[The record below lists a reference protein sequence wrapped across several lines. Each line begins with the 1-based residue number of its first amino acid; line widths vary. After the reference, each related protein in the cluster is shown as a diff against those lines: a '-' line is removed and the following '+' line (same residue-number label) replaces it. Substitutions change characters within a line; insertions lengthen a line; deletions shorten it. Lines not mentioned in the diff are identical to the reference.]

1 MRPCLL
7 REAHLTWMCSG
18 FWPHPQGPA
27 QCGGPHSFGIRSPR
41 LTFPEILIH
50 PSAKRG
56 QSPLLKACS
65 WTNLQRHPPNLAPMP
80 NRSKEEAGRPQRS
93 WFHFPMWSQ
102 EHQTFASPSP
112 RITGSQAHPTSCHF
126 LCTCL
131 PALPSSAGSKG
142 LLDLCPAF
150 TEANW
155 LLLPWSELKP
165 TSLWGEGAECRESA
179 SISPL
184 SPNV

>member
-65 WTNLQRHPPNLAPMP
+65 WTNLQRHPPSLAPMP

-102 EHQTFASPSP
+102 EHQTFASPIPSHHRVPSP
-112 RITGSQAHPTSCHF
+112 PNV
-126 LCTCL
+126 L
-131 PALPSSAGSKG
+131 PFPVHMPPSSAQFCRVKGAAGS
-142 LLDLCPAF
+142 
-150 TEANW
+150 
-155 LLLPWSELKP
+155 
-165 TSLWGEGAECRESA
+165 
-179 SISPL
+179 L
-184 SPNV
+184 SGFHRG